1 SSVFIRGRIVFS
13 FRPPPMKTPGYR
25 LAVFGQPVAHSLSPR
40 IHRLFGKQLGVEIE
54 YTAIES
60 GVDELPDRLAAFRS
74 DGGSGANLTV
84 PLKQAGL
91 KLCTDIDRP
100 TRQARA
106 VNTLRLATDG
116 WQGYNTDGA
125 GLVLDFDRLGIDLAG
140 QRILVVGAGGAVA
153 GILG

>member
-1 SSVFIRGRIVFS
+1 
-13 FRPPPMKTPGYR
+13 
-25 LAVFGQPVAHSLSPR
+25 
-40 IHRLFGKQLGVEIE
+40 
-54 YTAIES
+54 
-60 GVDELPDRLAAFRS
+60 
-74 DGGSGANLTV
+74 
-84 PLKQAGL
+84 GL

-153 GILG
+153 GILGPLLERRPAAIAIVNRTAERAEALADKFAHLGPITGGGFESDPGSRFDLLIQSTSAGHNSALPQLECN